1 MSEINDFVKPYN
13 GPDIL
18 LPNWVKR
25 TVLYELR
32 ILKDGLRR
40 PDLSRQVLY
49 TYANNKPEL
58 SDMLNLLVANKA
70 KKIVTNW
77 TIEKKI
83 VCLNQIKDEIQY
95 WQNESR
101 KWEQP
106 IVEYAETVLKGLAEK
121 LNTEEYA
128 EVFSRFTSD
137 LNYLFTVVL
146 DDERL
151 LQKLKD
157 NVSLSRL
164 DTVNLQRFYEKI
176 DTIQLM
182 FRLSDYMN
190 FKNAAINQVRTLW
203 PLFVTLFSQVDKVL
217 YLDRKDNRGRPSYSF
232 LTKIILE
239 HTELFS
245 NPNQNKS
252 EVVNLVNRLIVSKGH
267 LLSQPINHQTVSKY
281 LIEAKKVNGTIC
293 TI

>member
-1 MSEINDFVKPYN
+1 MSEINHFIKPYN
-13 GPDIL
+13 GPDIV

-25 TVLYELR
+25 TVFYELR

-49 TYANNKPEL
+49 QYSNDLPQL
-58 SDMLNLLVANKA
+58 SDMFNALVANNA
-70 KKIVTNW
+70 KNLVLNW
-77 TIEKKI
+77 TVEKKI
-83 VCLNQIKDEIQY
+83 VCLNQIKDEIRY
-95 WQNESR
+95 WQSESR

-106 IVEYAETVLKGLAEK
+106 IVEYAESVLNRIAEN
-121 LNTEEYA
+121 LNTEECA

-146 DDERL
+146 DDEQL
-151 LQKLKD
+151 HQKLKD
-157 NVSLSRL
+157 NVNLSRF
-164 DTVNLQRFYEKI
+164 DTENLKRFYENI
-176 DTIQLM
+176 DSIQLM
-182 FRLSDYMN
+182 LRLSDYMN

-217 YLDRKDNRGRPSYSF
+217 YLDRKDNRGRPSYRF
-232 LTKIILE
+232 ITEIILE

-245 NPNQNKS
+245 DPDQNKT
-252 EVVNLVNRLIVSKGH
+252 EVTSLVNRLVVSKGH
-267 LLSQPINHQTVSKY
+267 QLSQPVNHQTVSKY
-281 LIEAKKVNGTIC
+281 LKKAKKVNDAIC